1 MIDDVGSPPLPKES
15 LPTLDAFDAAYGE
28 SFARTLD
35 FSTWQ
40 TSESLIDNVGRIE
53 AEVAHAAAQEDEYR
67 IKIRNVIFPQLPEI
81 GSPCRDAGVWRSSPE
96 IIQEVHRGLLF
107 TGGVEASD
115 GLSKVHDT
123 LPLMITQIGVSL
135 VSYDGKHGAWAHRFF
150 RRELRDEVRDP
161 IAEIER
167 ALHDRRRRNTG
178 RMGNDQLSDLARRGM
193 MAYAERAALQSQSTA
208 RWRMGHGSP
217 IPIELLT
224 GLWLADRSTVR
235 AALDLIAWFADFGR
249 FVFVPS
255 QPRRRDLL
263 MLGNALEGGEY
274 LIFGDM
280 REEVYEMVRRVHYR
294 DEYGV
299 RTEMDR
305 LIEEIAP
312 KFVTGVYRASRAAPA
327 YLFYA
332 HANHAHTAAHLAI
345 ADAQL
350 QETRG
355 FPMLL
360 DLARAVCRATFG
372 MDSLVPLVQTAFASV
387 DEPLRYLAD

>member
-1 MIDDVGSPPLPKES
+1 MTDASGDPPLPREA
-15 LPTLDAFDAAYGE
+15 LPTLDEFDVAFGE

-53 AEVAHAAAQEDEYR
+53 AEVSRAAAQEDGYR
-67 IKIRNVIFPQLPEI
+67 RKIREEIFPQLPLI
-81 GSPCRDAGVWRSSPE
+81 GAPYPQAGVWQSSPE
-96 IIQEVHRGLLF
+96 MIQEIHRGLLF
-107 TGGVEASD
+107 NGGVEASD

-150 RRELRDEVRDP
+150 RRELRDELRDP
-161 IAEIER
+161 IGEIQR
-167 ALHDRRRRNTG
+167 ALHDRRRRSAG
-178 RMGNDQLSDLARRGM
+178 RMGNDLLSDLARRGM
-193 MAYAERAALQSQSTA
+193 MAYAERAALLTQSAA

-235 AALDLIAWFADFGR
+235 AALDLMARFADFGR
-249 FVFVPS
+249 FLFVPS

-274 LIFGDM
+274 LLFGDM
-280 REEVYEMVRRVHYR
+280 REEVYEMVQRVHYR
-294 DEYGV
+294 NEYGV
-299 RTEMDR
+299 RTEMNR

-312 KFVTGVYRASRAAPA
+312 RFVTGVYRASRAAPA

-332 HANHAHTAAHLAI
+332 HADHAHMAAHLAI

-350 QETRG
+350 QESRG

-372 MDSLVPLVQTAFASV
+372 MDSLVPLVQTAFATV
-387 DEPLRYLAD
+387 DEPLRYLVE